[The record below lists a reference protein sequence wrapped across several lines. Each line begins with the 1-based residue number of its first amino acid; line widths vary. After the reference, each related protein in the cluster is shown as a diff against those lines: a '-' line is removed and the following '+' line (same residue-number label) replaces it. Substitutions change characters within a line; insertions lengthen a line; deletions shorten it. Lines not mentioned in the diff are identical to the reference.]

1 MLEDLVAFAS
11 DNYTPESQS
20 EASKTVHGLAVVPS
34 LFPSGPS
41 LDLVP
46 CRPSGETVLVTLAVN
61 SVHSFFVA
69 AHHFQFPIKAIHAA
83 TFLYTEVR

>member
-20 EASKTVHGLAVVPS
+20 ECCLSAYEASKTVHGLAVVPS

-41 LDLVP
+41 LDVVP
-46 CRPSGETVLVTLAVN
+46 CRPSGETFLVTLAVN

-69 AHHFQFPIKAIHAA
+69 AHRFQFPI
-83 TFLYTEVR
+83 